1 MSVTKMI
8 ISSSLINQTI
18 ICSKVPQ
25 IIKFSSAPWPKGL
38 YTVYPFS
45 LVMNPKRCIMF
56 QYNNC
61 ICIKFLFFYFIIQYM
76 RKLTFRLFSIY
87 WEYKNILRRM
97 IQIEMIDVHTRISL
111 VVCARVVLVVINSY
125 TSFDIYSN
133 LINTVQYYRLW
144 FFQVR
149 G

>member
-1 MSVTKMI
+1 
-8 ISSSLINQTI
+8 
-18 ICSKVPQ
+18 
-25 IIKFSSAPWPKGL
+25 
-38 YTVYPFS
+38 
-45 LVMNPKRCIMF
+45 
-56 QYNNC
+56 
-61 ICIKFLFFYFIIQYM
+61 
-76 RKLTFRLFSIY
+76 
-87 WEYKNILRRM
+87 
-97 IQIEMIDVHTRISL
+97 MIDVHTRISL